1 MGEIKDYFKRLFK
14 GEISLFVSFWFWFIG
29 LSFFVEL
36 FFQIKF
42 DQNLFIN
49 NNYSELLLFSSTFIY
64 SILIFIIIFTSANKY
79 NGSKIWSVLAKIIV
93 SINLFFSVSFFM
105 DVIKSYFFE
114 DYAIEK
120 EIQDFKES
128 LPIQVDSSSVLI
140 DISKNK
146 KTIFYYYQLFDVSL
160 IEDVDKNKFKRQIQD
175 SLCEDESSLDLL
187 KKNYI
192 LDYEYINEKEE
203 KIINI
208 KTSKENCGKSIY
220 DLEILNDVLK
230 KQGML

>member
-1 MGEIKDYFKRLFK
+1 
-14 GEISLFVSFWFWFIG
+14 
-29 LSFFVEL
+29 
-36 FFQIKF
+36 
-42 DQNLFIN
+42 
-49 NNYSELLLFSSTFIY
+49 
-64 SILIFIIIFTSANKY
+64 
-79 NGSKIWSVLAKIIV
+79 
-93 SINLFFSVSFFM
+93 M
-105 DVIKSYFFE
+105 DEIKSYFFE